1 MEENLST
8 LYKYLSI
15 IITIIIYPPILLY
28 YKIKSGLEQL
38 EQFFFKPKIKEGIF
52 KRVGRAVKRTTK
64 QFARGTVSVADKV
77 KKEAERKAREAAEAA
92 KRAKEEA
99 ERKAREAAEAA
110 KRAKEE
116 AERKAREAAAAA
128 EKAAREA
135 AEAAKRAAEALAREL
150 NKIFGEIKKTEKKI
164 TDTVN
169 KANNVSKKVGD
180 TLNKSNSVIRKVK
193 NVPNDTINY
202 TNNYIAAPIR
212 NASNR
217 MYSALNKLNDVKEE
231 TEDLNKELNNAFN
244 YLNSLPTLIN
254 NFVNSIIVQPMKVVA
269 NNIISILNKIK
280 EFNNTL
286 SKIGKQLNNAFNYLN
301 SVPTLI
307 NNFVNSI
314 IVQPM
319 KVVANKIISILN
331 KIKGFFVSLEIIGD
345 KLNEAAR
352 FISTIPEQIKNFCE
366 FIFVEK
372 IGGIFAQIGDML
384 NFVIIEPIFDLI
396 LAFVGVIIGILNI
409 LIKIIEKLITLPG
422 CSLHY
427 LFDGFSNLFKL
438 FMPNW
443 LYSLMKTICSLF
455 YYVILYPML
464 LVLDF
469 VLKLFGS
476 KGMFHYLSSGDCFKF
491 NVMSDLNH
499 IKNGF
504 VKAGN
509 TFGNQFGRFDKFKF
523 KI

>member
-1 MEENLST
+1 M
-8 LYKYLSI
+8 
-15 IITIIIYPPILLY
+15 
-28 YKIKSGLEQL
+28 
-38 EQFFFKPKIKEGIF
+38 
-52 KRVGRAVKRTTK
+52 
-64 QFARGTVSVADKV
+64 
-77 KKEAERKAREAAEAA
+77 
-92 KRAKEEA
+92 
-99 ERKAREAAEAA
+99 
-110 KRAKEE
+110 
-116 AERKAREAAAAA
+116 
-128 EKAAREA
+128 
-135 AEAAKRAAEALAREL
+135 
-150 NKIFGEIKKTEKKI
+150 
-164 TDTVN
+164 
-169 KANNVSKKVGD
+169 
-180 TLNKSNSVIRKVK
+180 
-193 NVPNDTINY
+193 
-202 TNNYIAAPIR
+202 
-212 NASNR
+212 
-217 MYSALNKLNDVKEE
+217 
-231 TEDLNKELNNAFN
+231 
-244 YLNSLPTLIN
+244 
-254 NFVNSIIVQPMKVVA
+254 
-269 NNIISILNKIK
+269 
-280 EFNNTL
+280 
-286 SKIGKQLNNAFNYLN
+286 SKIGKELNNAFNYLN

-319 KVVANKIISILN
+319 KVVANNLISILN

-352 FISTIPEQIKNFCE
+352 FVSTIPEQIKNFCE

-438 FMPNW
+438 FTPNW
-443 LYSLMKTICSLF
+443 FYSLMKTIFSLF

-464 LVLDF
+464 LFLDF
-469 VLKLFGS
+469 VLKMFGS
-476 KGMFHYLSSGDCFKF
+476 KGMFYYLSSGDCFKF

>member
-77 KKEAERKAREAAEAA
+77 KK
-92 KRAKEEA
+92 EA

-244 YLNSLPTLIN
+244 YLNSL
-254 NFVNSIIVQPMKVVA
+254 
-269 NNIISILNKIK
+269 
-280 EFNNTL
+280 
-286 SKIGKQLNNAFNYLN
+286 
-301 SVPTLI
+301 PTLI